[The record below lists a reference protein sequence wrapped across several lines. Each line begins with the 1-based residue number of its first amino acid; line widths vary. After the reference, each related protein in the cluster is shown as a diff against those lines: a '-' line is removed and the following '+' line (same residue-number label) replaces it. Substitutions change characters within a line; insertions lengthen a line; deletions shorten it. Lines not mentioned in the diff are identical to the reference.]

1 MRRADCFAGCGAGRH
16 RLDRLGLMLGP
27 VLVLEIAAC
36 SQVRPGSTWII
47 SLMVQPGPVIDDKF
61 TLETEG

>member
-1 MRRADCFAGCGAGRH
+1 
-16 RLDRLGLMLGP
+16 MLGP